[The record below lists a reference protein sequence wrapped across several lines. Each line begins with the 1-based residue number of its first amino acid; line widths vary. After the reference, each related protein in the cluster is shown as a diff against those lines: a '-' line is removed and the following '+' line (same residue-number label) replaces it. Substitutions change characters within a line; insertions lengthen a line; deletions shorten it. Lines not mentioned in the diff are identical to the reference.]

1 MGFEPMIQNLLLISC
16 CCCFSVKNEFM
27 SDEHAC
33 SHSTLGYLRDA
44 VVITMLNSL
53 NILSETSAVIYS
65 SVSSISFFS
74 LIERVLTCPTLVTQ
88 TGEFSAV
95 TWANHNLL

>member
-1 MGFEPMIQNLLLISC
+1 
-16 CCCFSVKNEFM
+16 M
-27 SDEHAC
+27 SDKNAC

-44 VVITMLNSL
+44 VGITIFYLKRQRS
-53 NILSETSAVIYS
+53 SS

-74 LIERVLTCPTLVTQ
+74 LIERVLTCPTLVAQ

-95 TWANHNLL
+95 TWANDNLL